1 MTRIIIAVACLWIG
15 MIVPGLVEP
24 AVCAS
29 VKPSPGTGV
38 FPDGDRASAKGPLA
52 VFPEMRH
59 IFEPVMEGEKL
70 RHDFLV
76 ENRGEAPLVIN
87 GIRPD

>member
-1 MTRIIIAVACLWIG
+1 MG
-15 MIVPGLVEP
+15 MIAPVMVDPALCARVDSTPGKGAL
-24 AVCAS
+24 
-29 VKPSPGTGV
+29 PGG
-38 FPDGDRASAKGPLA
+38 DGAAAKVPLA

-59 IFEPVMEGEKL
+59 TFEPVMEGEKI
-70 RHDFLV
+70 RHDFIV